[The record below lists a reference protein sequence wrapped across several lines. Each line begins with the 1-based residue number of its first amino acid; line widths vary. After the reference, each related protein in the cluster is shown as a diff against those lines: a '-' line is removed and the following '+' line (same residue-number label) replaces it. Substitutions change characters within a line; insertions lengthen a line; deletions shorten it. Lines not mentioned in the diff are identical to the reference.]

1 MLPGGIRGVA
11 EASFVYNRR
20 RVRRESVCSPVNTTR
35 LANRKFCVW
44 SKERAKVKAIFN
56 VFRLALVLT
65 VCAAGV
71 SAQDAPAGTT
81 TPAATA
87 GSESRVALTEAAT
100 TFDVAGRVALGGR
113 LRTTALAGTQDAPA
127 RNVLIAIENRS
138 PFFYNYVSGS
148 ATFYDTDG
156 VRCGEGMWKVGTL
169 AVGEVAEV
177 DTPGLR
183 LTCTPATWRII
194 AVNLLT
200 RSTDVAK
207 PNSGAPPANA
217 QPATPAGA
225 NAPAVSTPSAM
236 PRLEININ
244 GRTLPLQIGNPLEI
258 IVGNERVN
266 IIVNPVP

>member
-1 MLPGGIRGVA
+1 M
-11 EASFVYNRR
+11 
-20 RVRRESVCSPVNTTR
+20 
-35 LANRKFCVW
+35 
-44 SKERAKVKAIFN
+44 KAMIN
-56 VFRLALVLT
+56 VFRLAFVLA
-65 VCAAGV
+65 VCAVGV
-71 SAQDAPAGTT
+71 SAQVAPAE
-81 TPAATA
+81 PAAA
-87 GSESRVALTEAAT
+87 ASGGEPRVALTEAT
-100 TFDVAGRVALGGR
+100 TAFDVAGRVALVGR

-148 ATFYDTDG
+148 ATFYDAGG

-183 LTCTPATWRII
+183 LTCTPSTWRIVAI
-194 AVNLLT
+194 NLLT

-207 PNSGAPPANA
+207 PDGGA
-217 QPATPAGA
+217 QPAPDSATPAGA
-225 NAPAVSTPSAM
+225 PALTAAPASAI

-244 GRTLPLQIGNPLEI
+244 GRTLPLQIGNPIEI

-266 IIVNPVP
+266 IVVNPAP

>member
-1 MLPGGIRGVA
+1 M
-11 EASFVYNRR
+11 
-20 RVRRESVCSPVNTTR
+20 
-35 LANRKFCVW
+35 
-44 SKERAKVKAIFN
+44 KAISN
-56 VFRLALVLT
+56 VFRLALVLSA
-65 VCAAGV
+65 CALGA
-71 SAQDAPAGTT
+71 SAQVAPAE
-81 TPAATA
+81 PAAAAT
-87 GSESRVALTEAAT
+87 GGGEPRVALTEAT
-100 TFDVAGRVALGGR
+100 TAFDAAGRVALGGR

-148 ATFYDTDG
+148 ATFYDAGG

-183 LTCTPATWRII
+183 LTCTPATWRIV

-207 PNSGAPPANA
+207 PGGGAGAPAPDSAM
-217 QPATPAGA
+217 PAGA
-225 NAPAVSTPSAM
+225 PAPPVAPASAM

-244 GRTLPLQIGNPLEI
+244 GRTLPLQLGNPLEI

-266 IIVNPVP
+266 IVVNPAP

>member
-1 MLPGGIRGVA
+1 M
-11 EASFVYNRR
+11 
-20 RVRRESVCSPVNTTR
+20 
-35 LANRKFCVW
+35 
-44 SKERAKVKAIFN
+44 KAIFN
-56 VFRLALVLT
+56 VFRLALVLA
-65 VCAAGV
+65 VCAVGV

-81 TPAATA
+81 TPTAAAA
-87 GSESRVALTEAAT
+87 GGESRVALTEAAT
-100 TFDVAGRVALGGR
+100 ASDAAGRVALGGR
-113 LRTTALAGTQDAPA
+113 LRTTGLAGTQDAPA

-183 LTCTPATWRII
+183 LTCTPATWRIVAI
-194 AVNLLT
+194 NLLT

-207 PNSGAPPANA
+207 PDSGAPPVGA
-217 QPATPAGA
+217 QPAIPATGA
-225 NAPAVSTPSAM
+225 NAPAASTPSAL

-266 IIVNPVP
+266 IVVNPVP

>member
-1 MLPGGIRGVA
+1 M
-11 EASFVYNRR
+11 
-20 RVRRESVCSPVNTTR
+20 
-35 LANRKFCVW
+35 
-44 SKERAKVKAIFN
+44 KAIIK
-56 VFRLALVLT
+56 LCCLVL
-65 VCAAGV
+65 VCAVCAICV
-71 SAQDAPAGTT
+71 RAQGTT
-81 TPAATA
+81 ATVTTEGATAA
-87 GSESRVALTEAAT
+87 GSEPRVALTEAAVAY
-100 TFDVAGRVALGGR
+100 DAAGRVALGGR
-113 LRTTALAGTQDAPA
+113 LRTTALAGTQDAPT

-148 ATFYDTDG
+148 ATFYDAAG

-183 LTCTPATWRII
+183 LTCTPTTWRIVAI
-194 AVNLLT
+194 NLLT

-207 PNSGAPPANA
+207 PGEPAPASDTA
-217 QPATPAGA
+217 APATTQSATQTTSA
-225 NAPAVSTPSAM
+225 APASAL

-258 IVGNERVN
+258 IVGNERVQ